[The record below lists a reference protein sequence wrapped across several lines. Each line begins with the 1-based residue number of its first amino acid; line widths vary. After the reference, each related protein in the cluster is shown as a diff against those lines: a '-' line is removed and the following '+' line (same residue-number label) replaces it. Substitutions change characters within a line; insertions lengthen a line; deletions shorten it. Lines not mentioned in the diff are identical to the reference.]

1 MPKGKPQPRAA
12 RRREV
17 RRAIPTVR
25 QRYLGWLTRCEV
37 MWTIVWTLL
46 LGGAAGGLAVTALK
60 RPAYRLGQVVTAPII
75 SRVSFEAENVETT
88 QSRRRTARQMEPAVY
103 APNTVFLQSLR
114 EKLLNLGDLGRTASI
129 TSVEQIPTETREA
142 WRLTPAVLTE
152 LKRFAAENPYER
164 WQQMVDEFID
174 GVAAIALLRQQDY
187 ERELNPTQLAYQI
200 IIRRT
205 DGRDLPRM
213 DTALRNIATDREAF
227 ADMLARTETLRF
239 PRPLRETVLAV
250 LMSELQPTYFLDIE
264 ATDARRAAAEA
275 AVQPVRD
282 RISVHQLLI
291 PAGRKVTTGDL
302 AMLNDESR
310 AYHSQLGPLRSRL
323 IILAHFGTALALA
336 AGLWL
341 YIYHF
346 KRRIAENRMRGL
358 AMTSLLLLTL
368 GLAAVGHIT
377 LPDYTHVVAV
387 YPVLMAAIVV
397 AIAYDQRLALAVASI
412 HAIVIVVVLNLPVA
426 FALVLLTG
434 IAAAVAQLH
443 EVRTRSKL
451 MWVGLW
457 TGLVMA
463 AMVWLVGLATR
474 PLHLTEHFNP
484 LHDIGL
490 DGLKALG
497 AALATGL
504 LVQGTLPAIESV
516 FKVTTSMTLKELN
529 DASHPLLRRL
539 AQEAPGTYQHSLRL
553 ADLTE
558 SAADA
563 IGANGLMCRVGAM
576 YHDVG
581 KINKPA
587 YFVENQAEGHN
598 RHERLSPAMSLLI
611 IVGHVKDGIEMA
623 REYNLPVPLRHFIE
637 SHHGTTLVEYFYHAA
652 KQQSDERNTPAPT
665 EFEFRYPGP
674 KPRTREAAILML
686 GDAIESAAR
695 TVREPTP
702 IRLEQLVHAI
712 AQKRLMDG
720 QFDESSLTLQEL
732 HQIEV
737 SMSKTLA
744 AIYHARVKY
753 PTEKPE
759 EARPAAPEAAESTT
773 QREAAAS

>member
-17 RRAIPTVR
+17 RRSIPTAR
-25 QRYLGWLTRCEV
+25 QRYLGWLSRREV
-37 MWTIVWTLL
+37 TWAILWTLL
-46 LGGAAGGLAVTALK
+46 LGLVGGSLALTV
-60 RPAYRLGQVVTAPII
+60 RNQPAYRLGQVVTAPVV

-88 QSRRRTARQMEPAVY
+88 EARRRTARQMEPAVY

-129 TSVEQIPTETREA
+129 TSVEQIPAATREA
-142 WRLTPAVLTE
+142 WRLTPAVLDE
-152 LKRFAAENPYER
+152 LKRFAVENPYDR
-164 WQQMVDEFID
+164 WQQMVDEFVD
-174 GVAAIALLRQQDY
+174 GVASIALLRQQDY

-200 IIRRT
+200 VIRRP
-205 DGRDLPRM
+205 DGREMPRM
-213 DTALRNIATDREAF
+213 DTALKNIATDREAF
-227 ADMLARTETLRF
+227 ADMLARTETVRF

-250 LMSELQPTYFLDIE
+250 LMSELQPTYFIDSD

-275 AVQPVRD
+275 AVEPVRD
-282 RISVHQLLI
+282 RITVHQLLI
-291 PAGRKVTTGDL
+291 PAGRKITAGDL
-302 AMLNDESR
+302 AMLQAEGR
-310 AYHSQLGPLRSRL
+310 EYRQQLGPMRSRL
-323 IILAHFGTALALA
+323 IAFANFGTALAIA

-341 YIYHF
+341 YIYF
-346 KRRIAENRMRGL
+346 YKRRIAENRMRGL
-358 AMTSLLLLTL
+358 AMSSLLLLTL
-368 GLAAVGHIT
+368 GLAVFGQIA
-377 LPDYTHVVAV
+377 LPDYTYIVAI
-387 YPVLMAAIVV
+387 YPILMAAIVV
-397 AIAYDQRLALAVASI
+397 AIAYDQRLALAVIAI
-412 HAIVIVVVLNLPVA
+412 HAILTVAVLDLSVG
-426 FALVLLTG
+426 FVLVLLTG
-434 IAAAVAQLH
+434 MAAAVVQLH
-443 EVRTRSKL
+443 EVRARSKL

-463 AMVWLVGLATR
+463 AMVWLVGLVER

-484 LHDIGL
+484 LNAIGL
-490 DGLKALG
+490 DALKALG
-497 AALATGL
+497 AAIGTGL

-558 SAADA
+558 SAANA
-563 IGANGLMCRVGAM
+563 VGANGLLCRVGAM

-587 YFVENQAEGHN
+587 YFVENQAEGYN

-623 REYNLPVPLRHFIE
+623 REYNLPAPLRHFIE

-652 KQQSDERNTPAPT
+652 KQQSDEKNAPAPT

-695 TVREPTP
+695 TVREPNA

-753 PTEKPE
+753 PTEKADDTRAAQAETAEAHQPE
-759 EARPAAPEAAESTT
+759 T
-773 QREAAAS
+773 AAS

>member
-1 MPKGKPQPRAA
+1 MPKGKAQPRAA

-17 RRAIPTVR
+17 RRAIPTAR
-25 QRYLGWLTRCEV
+25 QRYLGWLSRREV
-37 MWTIVWTLL
+37 TWAILWALL
-46 LGGAAGGLAVTALK
+46 LGLAAGALAVAS
-60 RPAYRLGQVVTAPII
+60 RHQPAYRLGQVVVAPIV

-88 QSRRRTARQMEPAVY
+88 QSRRHTARQMEPAVY
-103 APNTVFLQSLR
+103 IPNTAFFQGLR
-114 EKLLNLGDLGRTASI
+114 EKLLNLGDLGRTDSI
-129 TSVEQIPTETREA
+129 TSVEQIPAATREA
-142 WRLTPAVLTE
+142 WRLTPSVLTE

-174 GVAAIALLRQQDY
+174 GVGSIALLRQQDY

-200 IIRRT
+200 IIRRP
-205 DGRDLPRM
+205 DGREMPRM

-250 LMSELQPTYFLDIE
+250 LMSDLQPTYLLDNH

-275 AVQPVRD
+275 GVEPVFD
-282 RISVHQLLI
+282 RITVHQLLI
-291 PAGRKVTTGDL
+291 PAGRKITAGDL
-302 AMLNDESR
+302 AMLNAENR
-310 AYHSQLGPLRSRL
+310 AYHQQLGTLRSRL
-323 IILAHFGTALALA
+323 ITAAHFGVALAIA

-341 YIYHF
+341 YIYHY
-346 KRRIAENRMRGL
+346 KRRIAENSMRGM

-368 GLAAVGHIT
+368 GLAAFGQVA

-387 YPVLMAAIVV
+387 YPILMAAIVV
-397 AIAYDQRLALAVASI
+397 AIAYDQRLALAVTAI
-412 HAIVIVVVLNLPVA
+412 HAILMVAVLDLSVG
-426 FALVLLTG
+426 FTLVLLTG
-434 IAAAVAQLH
+434 VAAAVAQLH

-457 TGLVMA
+457 AGLVMA
-463 AMVWLVGLATR
+463 AMVWLVGLVDR

-484 LHDIGL
+484 LQNIGL
-490 DGLKALG
+490 DALKVLG
-497 AALATGL
+497 AALGTGL
-504 LVQGTLPAIESV
+504 LIQGTLPAIESV

-558 SAADA
+558 AAA
-563 IGANGLMCRVGAM
+563 NAVGANGLMCRVGAM

-695 TVREPTP
+695 TVREPTA

-759 EARPAAPEAAESTT
+759 EARPAASESAESTT